1 MVKSLIVE
9 CIGGLTNRLMA
20 LTSGLRLANH
30 YHRRFVAAWEPA
42 TECGAH
48 FSDLFAN
55 QFDVI
60 SPRERVNHPGYFSIG
75 FGANGWGSDPV
86 LPRPEKGKDVWLTT
100 HAVITHQDEPRNRD
114 FFPDTGVIFDI
125 GRYCRVLRPSA
136 AVQKMIDEIE
146 FDPRNTVA
154 LHIRR
159 PYSRAVKLD
168 DGAHANEQRLYGS
181 ISDDYFCR
189 VVDSVLKQDPR
200 LSILLSTNSDE
211 TQSVL
216 KSRFGEKMI
225 TYQKSSNA
233 LDTSQAD
240 SARDALV
247 DVLLMS
253 KTAGII
259 RQVDTHFGLYAA
271 LMNLTPNLVII
282 RYEDREPDLG
292 FLRFGENQRVEFDRT
307 DSAVARFCDRN
318 VNMLRY

>member
-30 YHRRFVAAWEPA
+30 YHRRFVVAWEPA

-48 FSDLFAN
+48 FSDLFEN
-55 QFDVI
+55 QFDVV
-60 SPRERVNHPGYFSIG
+60 SPQERVNHPGYFSIG
-75 FGANGWGSDPV
+75 FGATGWGSDPV

-136 AVQKMIDEIE
+136 AVQKMIDAIE

-181 ISDDYFCR
+181 ISDDYFSR
-189 VVDSVLKQDPR
+189 VVDSVLKQDPK

-216 KSRFGEKMI
+216 KSRFGDKMI
-225 TYQKSSNA
+225 TYQKSSDA
-233 LDTSQAD
+233 LDTSQAN

-259 RQVDTHFGLYAA
+259 RQADTHFGLYAA

-282 RYEDREPDLG
+282 RYEDHEPDLG
-292 FLRFGENQRVEFDRT
+292 FLRFCENQRVEFDR
-307 DSAVARFCDRN
+307 SERAVTRFCNRHIN
-318 VNMLRY
+318 PLRY